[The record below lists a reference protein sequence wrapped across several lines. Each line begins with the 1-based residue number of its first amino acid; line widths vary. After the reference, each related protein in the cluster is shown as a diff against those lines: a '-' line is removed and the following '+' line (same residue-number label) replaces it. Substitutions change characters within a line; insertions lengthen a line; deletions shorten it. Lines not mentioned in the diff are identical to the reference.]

1 MGQKYEKNTLFQ
13 HGTIQMLVEGLLEG
27 TLPLSE
33 LLKHGNIGIGTGDG
47 VDGKL
52 VILDGVGYKIDA
64 SGPAVKLP
72 DDFKVTYADVSFA
85 DYQKFKSYQ
94 NVELK
99 EMLKDVLTK
108 NTAQN
113 QFFAILTKGVFQ
125 KIRTRSSK
133 KSRKPYPS
141 LGKIAENQ
149 VEFEVENISGTMITY
164 YTPTVFQGVGVSG
177 FHNHFLA
184 DDLSFGGHVLAAT
197 MKDVTV
203 SVQLLENLELHL
215 PVDNQEFLNA
225 NLSDTSNLNNVI
237 SKSE

>member
-1 MGQKYEKNTLFQ
+1 MTKNTLFQ
-13 HGTIQMLVEGLLEG
+13 HGTMQILVEGLLEG

-47 VDGKL
+47 VDGEL
-52 VILDGVGYKIDA
+52 VILDGVGYKIDV

-85 DYQKFKSYQ
+85 DYHEFKDYQ
-94 NVELK
+94 NVELT

-108 NTAQN
+108 NNAQN

-141 LGKIAENQ
+141 LGEIAENQ
-149 VEFEVENISGTMITY
+149 VEFEAENISGTMITY
-164 YTPTVFQGVGVSG
+164 YTPTIFQGVGVSG

-184 DDLSFGGHVLAAT
+184 DDLSFGGHILAAT
-197 MKDVTV
+197 MKDVVV
-203 SVQLLENLELHL
+203 SVQPIENFELHL
-215 PVDNQEFLNA
+215 PIDNQEFLNA
-225 NLSDTSNLNNVI
+225 NLSDTSKLDNVI